1 MGNTN
6 LTEGIAQIR
15 SSDGILVHG
24 YINFKEPIDGGDIL
38 ISGKLEYLHPGKH
51 GMHIHSRGNVLKCCS
66 ALGDHYNPDSET
78 NHGDRLAKDFFGNYQ
93 RHLGDLGNIT
103 VKKDGVC
110 NFSFTDELIKI
121 RGDHS
126 IIGRSIVIH
135 ANEDDLGLTD
145 HPDSKTTGNSGARIA
160 YGIIGYA

>member
-15 SSDGILVHG
+15 SSDDTKIHG
-24 YINFKEPIDGGDIL
+24 YITFNESEYEGNVI
-38 ISGKLEYLHPGKH
+38 ISGKLTDLPPGKH
-51 GMHIHSRGNVLKCCS
+51 GMHIHSRGNPFKCCS
-66 ALGDHYNPDSET
+66 ALGDHYNPYSEQ
-78 NHGDRLAKDFFGNYQ
+78 HGDRLAKDFFGNYA

-121 RGDHS
+121 RGNHS
-126 IIGRSIVIH
+126 VIGRSVVFH